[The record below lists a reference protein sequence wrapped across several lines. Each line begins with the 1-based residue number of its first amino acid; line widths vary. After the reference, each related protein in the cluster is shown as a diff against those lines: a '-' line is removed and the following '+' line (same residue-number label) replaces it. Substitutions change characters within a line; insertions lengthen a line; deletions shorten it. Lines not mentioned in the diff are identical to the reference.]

1 MVTVR
6 VMVMVRVRV
15 MVMKLSFNITL
26 AEMDDILRKSLAEM
40 YSCEVE
46 DITVSSY
53 GKVRIRIDESG
64 MIDSTEFLQSSKDA
78 PL

>member
-1 MVTVR
+1 
-6 VMVMVRVRV
+6 
-15 MVMKLSFNITL
+15 MKLSFNISL
-26 AEMDDILRKSLAEM
+26 AEMADILRKSLAEM

-53 GKVRIRIDESG
+53 GKARITIAEDG
-64 MIDSTEFLQSSKDA
+64 MVEAAPFKHNSTKA

>member
-1 MVTVR
+1 
-6 VMVMVRVRV
+6 
-15 MVMKLSFNITL
+15 MKLSFNITL

-46 DITVSSY
+46 DVTISSY
-53 GKVRIRIDESG
+53 GKPRIRLWLNG
-64 MIDSTEFLQSSKDA
+64 MVEASEFRHDSTTA

>member
-1 MVTVR
+1 
-6 VMVMVRVRV
+6 
-15 MVMKLSFNITL
+15 MKLSFNITL
-26 AEMDDILRKSLAEM
+26 AEMADILRKSLAEM

-53 GKVRIRIDESG
+53 GKPRIIITEDG
-64 MIDSTEFLQSSKDA
+64 MMDVDKFRHDSTTA

>member
-46 DITVSSY
+46 DVTISSY
-53 GKVRIRIDESG
+53 GNPRIRLWLNG
-64 MIDSTEFLQSSKDA
+64 MVEASEFRHDSTTA